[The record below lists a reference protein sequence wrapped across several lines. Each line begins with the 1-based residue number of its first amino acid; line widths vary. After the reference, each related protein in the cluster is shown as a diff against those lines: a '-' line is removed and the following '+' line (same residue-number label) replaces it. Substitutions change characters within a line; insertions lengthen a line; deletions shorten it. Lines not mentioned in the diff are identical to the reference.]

1 MKVTVEYSAQ
11 LRKTIG
17 HASEELDLEADTTVQ
32 QAVAS
37 IAKREGQPVEG
48 LILAKEGRLSSS
60 ILLCVND
67 EQVFLSTPRAL
78 QDGDTVMITTPIAGG
93 SRAAPQRSSFG
104 QERIVRGTE

>member
-17 HASEELDLEADTTVQ
+17 CAAEELEVDSGATVQ
-32 QAVAS
+32 QTVTR

-48 LILAKEGRLSSS
+48 LLLAKEGRPSSS

-67 EQVFLSTPRAL
+67 EQVFWSTPRAL
-78 QDGDTVMITTPIAGG
+78 EEGDTITITTPIAGG
-93 SRAAPQRSSFG
+93 
-104 QERIVRGTE
+104 V

>member
-11 LRKTIG
+11 LKKTIG
-17 HASEELDLEADTTVQ
+17 RATEELDLATDTTVQ

-37 IAKREGQPVEG
+37 IAKREGQPVER

-67 EQVFLSTPRAL
+67 EQVFWSTPRAL
-78 QDGDTVMITTPIAGG
+78 QEGDTIMITTPIAGG
-93 SRAAPQRSSFG
+93 SRAAPRRSNFG

>member
-1 MKVTVEYSAQ
+1 MKVKVEYSAQ

-37 IAKREGQPVEG
+37 IAKREGEPVEG

-60 ILLCVND
+60 ILLCVNE
-67 EQVFLSTPRAL
+67 EQVFWSTPRTL
-78 QDGDTVMITTPIAGG
+78 RDGDTVMITTPIAGG
-93 SRAAPQRSSFG
+93 ISCRARRSTSSHV
-104 QERIVRGTE
+104 RIVRDTE